1 MRKALDS
8 QLKENLAKN
17 VRERSRD
24 IAIGQEICR
33 LDMQSVNNER
43 AMRDFKRERF
53 SKAMR
58 DAWQEQT
65 EYKKFMKK
73 IQQLF

>member
-58 DAWQEQT
+58 DAW
-65 EYKKFMKK
+65 
-73 IQQLF
+73 